1 MSAHSQF
8 EGDSPM
14 KCRSFIFSVL
24 TFAFLM
30 TSTLFSQVDYS
41 TATLRGT
48 VADPNGAVIAGA
60 TVTATNSSTGISK
73 EVKTSSDGSYR
84 FSALPPGVYQV
95 TTTATGFS
103 KEVFKGLELT
113 VGQSATYDV
122 HLKVGVSNDVIEV
135 TATDMPL
142 IQTEQSQQANTIN
155 SLQVQELPN

>member
-1 MSAHSQF
+1 MSAIK
-8 EGDSPM
+8 EIPPM

-24 TFAFLM
+24 AFAVLM
-30 TSTLFSQVDYS
+30 TPTLFSQVDYS

-73 EVKTSSDGSYR
+73 EVKTSSDGGYR

-95 TTTATGFS
+95 STVATGFS

-113 VGQSATYDV
+113 VGQ
-122 HLKVGVSNDVIEV
+122 
-135 TATDMPL
+135 
-142 IQTEQSQQANTIN
+142 
-155 SLQVQELPN
+155 